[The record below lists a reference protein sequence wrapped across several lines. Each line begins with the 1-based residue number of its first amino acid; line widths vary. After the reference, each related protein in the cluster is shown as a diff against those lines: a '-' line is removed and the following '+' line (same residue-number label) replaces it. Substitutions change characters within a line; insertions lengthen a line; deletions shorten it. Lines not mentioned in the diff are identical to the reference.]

1 MNGLNLTNLAV
12 EWPVYLIFGILLV
25 LIVGGFAFILV
36 KMPKAGPGTLRNED
50 YEKLGKLETKMDAL
64 EKNLPDKVKMT
75 IGEAQQEYLT
85 RQVTA
90 QTEYLANQVSVQK
103 SLLDQLNSQF
113 KSISDNVASRLEAG
127 FKTTNETVTEVNK
140 QLGSIAKT
148 QDALAAVSGE
158 VTSLRRV
165 LEGNQSRGQFGEYTL
180 ETIVRS
186 VFGEEVKDVY
196 DFQKNL
202 DNPYQKTIRPD
213 VTIYLPEPEKHLCI
227 DSKFPFRSYQELFE
241 SGQNDKVLL
250 NKFKNELLLHVRKI
264 KDDYIMPGV
273 TAPYALLFIPSDG
286 IFTFVH
292 VHLFDVVES
301 AYRANVIIVSPSTL
315 QPILA
320 TVNLL
325 RLDRKRAESVAELNE
340 KIKKLAVQFSKF
352 DDEWEKL
359 AGNLRKTLNSV
370 DEIDARARGLSRA
383 FISIQRIEDDKEI
396 KETGSHIEMNE

>member
-1 MNGLNLTNLAV
+1 MNGLNQVILAV

-25 LIVGGFAFILV
+25 LIVGGFAFILI
-36 KMPKAGPGTLRNED
+36 KMPKANAAGLRNED
-50 YEKLGKLETKMDAL
+50 YEKLGKIENKMESL
-64 EKNLPDKVKMT
+64 EKRLPDTVKMT
-75 IGEAQQEYLT
+75 IGEAQHD
-85 RQVTA
+85 
-90 QTEYLANQVSVQK
+90 YLAKQVEVQT
-103 SLLDQLNSQF
+103 SLMEQLNSHF
-113 KSISDNVASRLEAG
+113 KSISENVASRLEAG
-127 FKTTNETVTEVNK
+127 FKTTHETVTEVNK

-148 QDALAAVSGE
+148 QDALSAVSGE

-202 DNPYQKTIRPD
+202 DNPYNKTIRPD

-241 SGQNDKVLL
+241 TGQKDKALL
-250 NKFKNELLLHVRKI
+250 TKFRNELLLHVRKI
-264 KDDYIMPGV
+264 KDDYIMAGV
-273 TAPYALLFIPSDG
+273 TAPYALMFIPSDG
-286 IFTFVH
+286 IFAFVH
-292 VHLFDVVES
+292 VHLFDLVEE
-301 AYRANVIIVSPSTL
+301 AYRANVIIASPSTL

-325 RLDRKRAESVAELNE
+325 RLDRKRSESVAELNE
-340 KIKKLAVQFSKF
+340 KIKKLAVQFNKF
-352 DDEWEKL
+352 EEEWEKM

-370 DEIDARARGLSRA
+370 DDIDARARGLSRA
-383 FISIQRIEDDKEI
+383 FVSIQKIEDQKEL

>member
-1 MNGLNLTNLAV
+1 
-12 EWPVYLIFGILLV
+12 
-25 LIVGGFAFILV
+25 
-36 KMPKAGPGTLRNED
+36 
-50 YEKLGKLETKMDAL
+50 
-64 EKNLPDKVKMT
+64 
-75 IGEAQQEYLT
+75 
-85 RQVTA
+85 
-90 QTEYLANQVSVQK
+90 
-103 SLLDQLNSQF
+103 
-113 KSISDNVASRLEAG
+113 
-127 FKTTNETVTEVNK
+127 
-140 QLGSIAKT
+140 
-148 QDALAAVSGE
+148 
-158 VTSLRRV
+158 
-165 LEGNQSRGQFGEYTL
+165 
-180 ETIVRS
+180 